1 MGRGKVLLKFY
12 RKMISEKAKEELR
25 EIIKRELG
33 KNLPEEFSDGLLE
46 DLGERLLKITVV
58 VLKSKKNS

>member
-1 MGRGKVLLKFY
+1 
-12 RKMISEKAKEELR
+12 MISEKAKEELR